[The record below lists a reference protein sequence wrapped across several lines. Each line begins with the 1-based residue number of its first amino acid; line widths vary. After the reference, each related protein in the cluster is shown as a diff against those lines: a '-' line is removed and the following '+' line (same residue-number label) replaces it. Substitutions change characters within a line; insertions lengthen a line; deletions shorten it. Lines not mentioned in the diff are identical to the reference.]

1 MNTQG
6 YLLVNCETVSVRK
19 VDCAPMKILTI
30 QHRPRQMTAANTPDL
45 KTGISRIASA
55 FLSITRQITAAAQS
69 MKIWMMSVMPIV
81 LPSAKTGRRDLTT
94 PRRTTATIATKKAMT
109 EILDCLLKEE
119 VSTTFSSLCPR
130 STRVPSAT
138 RRWNSGSSASSLP
151 RFIII
156 RPEAREPRRVAG
168 MTTIRTVI
176 ISTLPDSSKNPTSA
190 AVAAAS
196 GVPQT
201 AFWLETTEAAIGRSG
216 RTPFSMAISLM
227 MGSRL
232 HRMWPV
238 PQQKTNS
245 QLIMGARMVI
255 DLGCFLKIFSAR
267 ATRYSIPPA
276 ACIAPPA
283 ITTARIIRKTVS
295 GGSDMGDLKINVK
308 TNAPTAPASVRKTPP
323 LRTPQK
329 MRRSMMTSSI
339 QNMIF
344 SPFSLIFPSDRIP
357 SKFMTLSLPA
367 APGPFPSVFIRKM
380 RTFSVTSNPSRFV
393 FVLGIEMLCFVL

>member
-1 MNTQG
+1 
-6 YLLVNCETVSVRK
+6 
-19 VDCAPMKILTI
+19 
-30 QHRPRQMTAANTPDL
+30 
-45 KTGISRIASA
+45 
-55 FLSITRQITAAAQS
+55 
-69 MKIWMMSVMPIV
+69 
-81 LPSAKTGRRDLTT
+81 
-94 PRRTTATIATKKAMT
+94 
-109 EILDCLLKEE
+109 
-119 VSTTFSSLCPR
+119 
-130 STRVPSAT
+130 
-138 RRWNSGSSASSLP
+138 
-151 RFIII
+151 
-156 RPEAREPRRVAG
+156 

-329 MRRSMMTSSI
+329 
-339 QNMIF
+339 
-344 SPFSLIFPSDRIP
+344 
-357 SKFMTLSLPA
+357 
-367 APGPFPSVFIRKM
+367 
-380 RTFSVTSNPSRFV
+380 
-393 FVLGIEMLCFVL
+393 

>member
-1 MNTQG
+1 
-6 YLLVNCETVSVRK
+6 
-19 VDCAPMKILTI
+19 
-30 QHRPRQMTAANTPDL
+30 
-45 KTGISRIASA
+45 
-55 FLSITRQITAAAQS
+55 
-69 MKIWMMSVMPIV
+69 
-81 LPSAKTGRRDLTT
+81 
-94 PRRTTATIATKKAMT
+94 
-109 EILDCLLKEE
+109 
-119 VSTTFSSLCPR
+119 
-130 STRVPSAT
+130 
-138 RRWNSGSSASSLP
+138 
-151 RFIII
+151 
-156 RPEAREPRRVAG
+156 
-168 MTTIRTVI
+168 
-176 ISTLPDSSKNPTSA
+176 
-190 AVAAAS
+190 
-196 GVPQT
+196 
-201 AFWLETTEAAIGRSG
+201 
-216 RTPFSMAISLM
+216 
-227 MGSRL
+227 
-232 HRMWPV
+232 
-238 PQQKTNS
+238 
-245 QLIMGARMVI
+245 MGARMVI

-329 MRRSMMTSSI
+329 MRRNMMTSSI

-393 FVLGIEMLCFVL
+393 FVLGIEMLCFVLSSWQGKFLRKPPEEIETV